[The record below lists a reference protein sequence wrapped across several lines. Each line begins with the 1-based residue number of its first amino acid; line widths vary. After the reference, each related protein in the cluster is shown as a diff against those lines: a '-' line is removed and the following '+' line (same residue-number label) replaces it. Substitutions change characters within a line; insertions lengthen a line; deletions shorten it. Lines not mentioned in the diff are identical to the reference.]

1 MDRSRARDDSH
12 KMEICEPRE
21 AVVTRLAQLLASW
34 AAELRR
40 AEGQTMAEYAV
51 VLGVLI
57 VGVAASVVLFAT
69 SVHTLLQTSIIS
81 LLNNL

>member
-1 MDRSRARDDSH
+1 
-12 KMEICEPRE
+12 METCEPRE
-21 AVVTRLAQLLASW
+21 PVVTRLVQLSSG
-34 AAELRR
+34 AAALRR
-40 AEGQTMAEYAV
+40 EAGQTMAEYAV

-57 VGVAASVVLFAT
+57 VGVVASVMLFAT

>member
-1 MDRSRARDDSH
+1 
-12 KMEICEPRE
+12 
-21 AVVTRLAQLLASW
+21 
-34 AAELRR
+34 
-40 AEGQTMAEYAV
+40 MAEYAV

-57 VGVAASVVLFAT
+57 VAVVASIMLFAT